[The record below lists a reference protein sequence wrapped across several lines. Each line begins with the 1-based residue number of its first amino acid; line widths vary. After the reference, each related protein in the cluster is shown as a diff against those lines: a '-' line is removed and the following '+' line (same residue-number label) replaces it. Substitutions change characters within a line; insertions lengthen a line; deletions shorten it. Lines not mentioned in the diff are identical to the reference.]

1 LPCEEEKYMNI
12 SSIGFLIFGFVMMI
26 GSFVIEGGTLG
37 SLLAPTAAMI
47 VFGGTLAAVGLAFPM
62 KDFKRLPGA
71 AGKVF
76 KGKEKDL
83 GEMILFFKSLSIKA
97 RKNGLLSIETEINA
111 EGIDPFV
118 KKGLQLVVDG
128 VDPQTIEGI
137 LELEAEATSERH
149 KKASAMF
156 ESAGGFSP
164 TMGIIGTV
172 MGLVHVLGN
181 LSDPSSLGPKIA
193 VAFIA
198 TLYGV
203 SFANLVYL
211 PMGSKLKIL
220 DEYENNERMLVIE
233 AVLLIQTGT
242 NPTTLVEKLKGL
254 LNNKDRLKLDAA
266 EKEVA

>member
-1 LPCEEEKYMNI
+1 MNI
-12 SSIGFLIFGFVMMI
+12 SSIGFLFMGFAMLV
-26 GSFVIEGGTLG
+26 GSFILEKGHPMDLIGLT
-37 SLLAPTAAMI
+37 PAMI
-47 VFGGTLAAVGLAFPM
+47 VFGGTLAAVGLAFPL
-62 KDFKRLPGA
+62 KDIKRLPGA

-76 KGKEKDL
+76 KGKETDL
-83 GEMILFFKSLSIKA
+83 VSLILFFKVLSIKA
-97 RKNGLLSIETEINA
+97 RKNGLLSIEGEING
-111 EGIDPFV
+111 EGIDPFI

-137 LELEAEATSERH
+137 LEIEAEATSERH
-149 KKASAMF
+149 RKASAMF

-203 SFANLVYL
+203 AFANLVYL
-211 PMGSKLKIL
+211 PMGNKLKVL
-220 DEYENNERMLVIE
+220 DDYENSERALILE

-254 LNNKDRLKLDAA
+254 LNNKDRVRLTAA
-266 EKEVA
+266 EQEVS

>member
-1 LPCEEEKYMNI
+1 MNI
-12 SSIGFLIFGFVMMI
+12 SSIGFLLLGFVMLV
-26 GSFVIEGGTLG
+26 GSFIIEKGHPMDLIGLT
-37 SLLAPTAAMI
+37 PAMI
-47 VFGGTLAAVGLAFPM
+47 VFGGTLAAVGLAFPL
-62 KDFKRLPGA
+62 KDIKRIPGA

-76 KGKEKDL
+76 KGKETDL
-83 GEMILFFKSLSIKA
+83 VSLILFFKVLSIKA
-97 RKNGLLSIETEINA
+97 RKNGLLSIEGEING
-111 EGIDPFV
+111 EGIDPFI

-203 SFANLVYL
+203 AFANLVYL
-211 PMGSKLKIL
+211 PMGNKLKVL
-220 DEYENNERMLVIE
+220 DDYENSERALILE

-254 LNNKDRLKLDAA
+254 LNNKDRVRLTAA
-266 EKEVA
+266 EQEVS